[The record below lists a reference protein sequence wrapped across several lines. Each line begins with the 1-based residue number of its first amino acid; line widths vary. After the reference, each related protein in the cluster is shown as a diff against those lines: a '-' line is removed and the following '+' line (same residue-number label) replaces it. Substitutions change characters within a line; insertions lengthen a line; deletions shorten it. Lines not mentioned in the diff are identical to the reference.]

1 MKAQVQRLWRLVRGK
16 GQFVA
21 KQIKQGGVCMGE
33 VVSLQDKL
41 FQKIY
46 KLLDELDDA
55 VARIEEDLVSE
66 GLIEAEEAGEDSR
79 DQ

>member
-1 MKAQVQRLWRLVRGK
+1 
-16 GQFVA
+16 
-21 KQIKQGGVCMGE
+21 MGE
-33 VVSLQDKL
+33 VVSLQNKL

-55 VARIEEDLVSE
+55 VERIEEDLVSE

>member
-1 MKAQVQRLWRLVRGK
+1 LFGGK
-16 GQFVA
+16 GGFVA
-21 KQIKQGGVCMGE
+21 KQIIQGGVCMGE

-41 FQKIY
+41 FQRIY
-46 KLLDELDDA
+46 KLLDEMDDA
-55 VARIEEDLVSE
+55 VERIEEDLVSE

>member
-1 MKAQVQRLWRLVRGK
+1 
-16 GQFVA
+16 
-21 KQIKQGGVCMGE
+21 MGE
-33 VVSLQDKL
+33 VVSLQGKL

-55 VARIEEDLVSE
+55 VERIEEDLVSE
-66 GLIEAEEAGEDSR
+66 GLIEAEETGEDSR